1 MRLVVDTD
9 TPDKTIRARSLL
21 KQNMDFN
28 LALKLLSHYAC
39 HGSGGGKG
47 GLFMVAEDD
56 FHWCREPARWDAIL
70 GLARGLEGNFSAIKL
85 SYGNNGLVMQCRD
98 LLATRV
104 FMEAHTGTWPIDA
117 LLAVFT
123 KGDAVAGKAYWQ
135 DRPYVGY
142 RYMLG
147 EHLASY
153 GSTLHRDPA
162 EGGEKWPKCMEDITR
177 FKGGLGAT
185 AHEFATGLPAGQD
198 FGFLRNGKRW
208 TNLPQE
214 EAKEASRRAGRRCFR
229 PVVVNVGLPGVP
241 HSAFDQAKVAF
252 QGTPALFLD
261 AHSVRLEGVS
271 AVEEPAWFWQNR
283 RPEIESITLGNHTFV
298 KRPLVTP
305 QPDVRFRDSVETNSP
320 HRISPGKPLPPNA
333 TVEELALL
341 CQRRLTASRL
351 IRTATSTAAA
361 GGAGSSTARRC

>member
-98 LLATRV
+98 LLATRI
-104 FMEAHTGTWPIDA
+104 FMEAHTGTWPVDA

-198 FGFLRNGKRW
+198 FGFLRNA
-208 TNLPQE
+208 T
-214 EAKEASRRAGRRCFR
+214 AKQVLQLRKCFAAAGAKLAAPTTPCHGLAQATGAGATMFR
-229 PVVVNVGLPGVP
+229 PPRP
-241 HSAFDQAKVAF
+241 
-252 QGTPALFLD
+252 
-261 AHSVRLEGVS
+261 
-271 AVEEPAWFWQNR
+271 R
-283 RPEIESITLGNHTFV
+283 RRGFKS
-298 KRPLVTP
+298 R
-305 QPDVRFRDSVETNSP
+305 
-320 HRISPGKPLPPNA
+320 A
-333 TVEELALL
+333 TVAEHPG
-341 CQRRLTASRL
+341 RLWACSTCRSPDFD
-351 IRTATSTAAA
+351 TATSPVATGVGSTLEDDA
-361 GGAGSSTARRC
+361 GELPRGPDHGADPNFESRGGQIWSNGQF